1 MLYTPAFW
9 AMALANLCH
18 TASFSAF
25 FLLPLYVMEQ
35 GGSQGDVGMVMGVF
49 SMASALCRPWISSM
63 IDRIGRKRSYTL
75 GSILMVASPLLY
87 ISLHDPLGA
96 YYPLFI
102 LLRLA
107 HGVGLAICFTAV
119 FTFMADILPQDRLN
133 EGIGM
138 FGISGLLGI
147 AIGPVLAEA
156 TLARYGFPGL
166 FLVAGA
172 LAGTA
177 LLAHQPLKE
186 SHTRQV
192 AATENQVSFFGLLRR
207 EKFIIVG
214 LLALMFGVGL
224 AATGSFVAPL
234 AEERGLGY
242 ISIYFF
248 CYSGGA
254 IAVRFIGGKLA
265 DEVGERTILPYG
277 ILLYIAGI
285 FILPFTYNP
294 SMLCVAGVL
303 SGVGHGLL
311 FPLLNT
317 MAVRNE
323 PGDLRGKATGI
334 FTGGIDTGIFAGS
347 LILGYIGDWFGLN
360 VLFVCAGLSMATAFI
375 IFRFRSTKTRAL
387 EQNTP

>member
-1 MLYTPAFW
+1 
-9 AMALANLCH
+9 MALANLCH

-25 FLLPLYVMEQ
+25 FLLPLYVLEQ
-35 GGSQGDVGMVMGVF
+35 GGSQGDIGMVMGIF
-49 SMASALCRPWISSM
+49 SMASAVCRPWISSM

-75 GSILMVASPLLY
+75 GSILMLTAPLLY
-87 ISLHDPLGA
+87 LGLHDPLGT

-102 LLRLA
+102 LLRLM

-119 FTFMADILPQDRLN
+119 FTFMADILPQGRLN

-147 AIGPVLAEA
+147 ALGPILAEA
-156 TLARYGFPGL
+156 TLARYGFTGL
-166 FLVAGA
+166 FLVAGS
-172 LAGTA
+172 LAATA
-177 LLAHQPLKE
+177 LLAHQPLQE
-186 SHTRQV
+186 SHTRH
-192 AATENQVSFFGLLRR
+192 TSTTDRHVSFFGLLKR
-207 EKFIIVG
+207 EKFIVVG
-214 LLALMFGVGL
+214 LLSLMFGVGL

-234 AEERGLGY
+234 AEARGLGY

-254 IAVRFIGGKLA
+254 IAVRFVSGKLA

-277 ILLYIAGI
+277 IFLYIAGI
-285 FILPFTYNP
+285 LILPFTY
-294 SMLCVAGVL
+294 SALLLCVAGAL
-303 SGVGHGLL
+303 SGIGHGLL

-317 MAVRNE
+317 MAVRDE

-360 VLFVCAGLSMATAFI
+360 ILFFCAGLCMASTFI
-375 IFRFRSTKTRAL
+375 IFRFRGSKTEA
-387 EQNTP
+387 

>member
-1 MLYTPAFW
+1 
-9 AMALANLCH
+9 MALANLCH

-25 FLLPLYVMEQ
+25 FLLPLYVLEQ
-35 GGSQGDVGMVMGVF
+35 GGSQGDIGMVMGIF

-75 GSILMVASPLLY
+75 GCILMVASPLLY
-87 ISLHDPLGA
+87 IGLHDPLGA

-102 LLRLA
+102 LLRLT

-156 TLARYGFPGL
+156 TLVRYGFPGL
-166 FLVAGA
+166 FMVAGA
-172 LAGTA
+172 LAATS

-186 SHTRQV
+186 SHIRQIT
-192 AATENQVSFFGLLRR
+192 AIESHVSFFGLLRR
-207 EKFIIVG
+207 EKFIIVA
-214 LLALMFGVGL
+214 LLSLMFGVGL

-234 AEERGLGY
+234 AEKRELGY
-242 ISIYFF
+242 ISVYFF

-265 DEVGERTILPYG
+265 DEVGERTILPYS

-285 FILPFTYNP
+285 FILPFTFNP
-294 SMLCVAGVL
+294 TMLCVAGAL
-303 SGVGHGLL
+303 SGIGHGLL